1 MLELE
6 SCFIIALLY
15 VASLYIWSSDYNRDH
30 PETIKRRFISVTAVM
45 AISPIFVYVLCQ
57 GQITAELTFWQLLG
71 LKTSHLGQ
79 AIAFP
84 LLLTAL
90 LFLGPISVQV
100 YNGSWRTI
108 GRATYW
114 VESVRDLVWI
124 RNHLVAPLSEEFTF
138 RACMLPIL
146 LQKFSQTKSILI
158 VPLFFGVAHLHHLF
172 ERIRG
177 GFDKRTAIII
187 SILQFLYTT
196 LFGTY
201 SAYLFIRTGHFM
213 APFIAHVFC
222 NHMGFPDIQ
231 DLMAQPDK
239 VRKIF
244 YGLYVA
250 GLVGF
255 IVLLPLASSPSFY
268 GNKL

>member
-1 MLELE
+1 MIELGA
-6 SCFIIALLY
+6 CFTIAVLY
-15 VASLYIWSSDYNRDH
+15 VASLYIWSSEHNRDH
-30 PETIKRRFISVTAVM
+30 PETIKRRFISVTVIM
-45 AISPIFVYVLCQ
+45 AISPLFVYFLCHD
-57 GQITAELTFWQLLG
+57 QITPELSLWRLLG
-71 LKTSHLGQ
+71 LKTDYLER
-79 AIAFP
+79 AFIIP

-90 LFLGPISVQV
+90 LFLGPISVQA
-100 YNGSWRTI
+100 YNGGWRTYF
-108 GRATYW
+108 RLTYW
-114 VESVRDLVWI
+114 TESVRDLVWI

-146 LQKFSQTKSILI
+146 LQRFSSTTGMFI

-187 SILQFLYTT
+187 STFQFLYTT
-196 LFGTY
+196 LFGIY

-231 DLMAQPDK
+231 DLLAQPDPVKK
-239 VRKIF
+239 VF
-244 YGLYVA
+244 YGLYVG

-255 IVLLPLASSPSFY
+255 LVLLPLVSSPGIY
-268 GNKL
+268 GNTL